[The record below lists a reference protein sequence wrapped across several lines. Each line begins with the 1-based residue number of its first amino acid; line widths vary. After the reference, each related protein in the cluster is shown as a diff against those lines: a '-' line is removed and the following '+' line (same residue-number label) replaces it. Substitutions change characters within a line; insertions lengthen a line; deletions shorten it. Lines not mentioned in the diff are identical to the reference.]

1 MLSGFE
7 DSVFASLGARDVLDI
22 ALIAFII
29 YRTLLVLKGTR
40 AFQSLIGLLGLGVL
54 YLLARW
60 LDLYSV
66 RWVLDKFFV
75 YLVLAVLIFGVATF
89 ARGGEFNRKYSNK
102 IMQLR
107 ILVQFIAVILIL
119 GAVALARMGS

>member
-1 MLSGFE
+1 MSG
-7 DSVFASLGARDVLDI
+7 VF
-22 ALIAFII
+22 F
-29 YRTLLVLKGTR
+29 
-40 AFQSLIGLLGLGVL
+40 F
-54 YLLARW
+54 LAVITC
-60 LDLYSV
+60 L
-66 RWVLDKFFV
+66 
-75 YLVLAVLIFGVATF
+75 LVLAVLIFGVATF